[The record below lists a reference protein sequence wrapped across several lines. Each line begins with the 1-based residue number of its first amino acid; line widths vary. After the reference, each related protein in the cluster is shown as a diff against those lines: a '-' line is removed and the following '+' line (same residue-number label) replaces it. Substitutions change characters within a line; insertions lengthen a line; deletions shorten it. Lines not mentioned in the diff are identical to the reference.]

1 MPGAVL
7 PRRSSFFFNLLK
19 HTCARVFSLVTLE
32 STHDSKMSRKGHDI
46 DVAQANYYK
55 GLPLFHG
62 PMGHVPIAM
71 SRLLQF
77 SFVFM
82 LEDKFSPN
90 LFFYPKL

>member
-1 MPGAVL
+1 MPGGCLTPQVK
-7 PRRSSFFFNLLK
+7 FFFNLLK

-32 STHDSKMSRKGHDI
+32 STHDSKISMKGHDI

-71 SRLLQF
+71 SKVVTV
-77 SFVFM
+77 SFCFHVRR
-82 LEDKFSPN
+82 
-90 LFFYPKL
+90 